1 MCSSLLH
8 VPAVPDEAFSC
19 GPDDDDRDWVAS
31 VTHSEQAQGVFHVQR
46 RGRGARWGVIIGFD
60 GKDVPHGWWSRFS
73 EKWPFYIAYMVE
85 HP

>member
-1 MCSSLLH
+1 MCPQSPMRLY
-8 VPAVPDEAFSC
+8 PADQTMTIAI
-19 GPDDDDRDWVAS
+19 GWQAS
-31 VTHSEQAQGVFHVQR
+31 HTPKKHKAYFMFNDTAVELAG
-46 RGRGARWGVIIGFD
+46 GVIIGFN